1 MLEFWFNTQVPTF
14 KKLIILIITLSI

>member
-14 KKLIILIITLSI
+14 KKLIILIITL